1 MLLIIPSLHEIA
13 PWNGFITQMSIA
25 PEFEISSVKRRLRVR
40 PLNRMVT
47 PTDPSFMVTGSS
59 IPRPA
64 FRPSMTAVRACCLN
78 MAVFMSEATLT
89 AKRLCLFISQRF
101 SIWLGSK
108 GRCYRV
114 VDCGA
119 EVASCFLGCHRSVSK
134 KTKKA
139 GWVTPKGTRPAG
151 YVPKQASKK
160 GACPCCDCGSY
171 C

>member
-1 MLLIIPSLHEIA
+1 
-13 PWNGFITQMSIA
+13 MSIA
-25 PEFEISSVKRRLRVR
+25 PEFETSSVKRRLRVR

-89 AKRLCLFISQRF
+89 AKRALPFHFPRF
-101 SIWLGSK
+101 SILVWVLK
-108 GRCYRV
+108 AAVTALWIVAQRLQV
-114 VDCGA
+114 VSSG
-119 EVASCFLGCHRSVSK
+119 VIRSVSK